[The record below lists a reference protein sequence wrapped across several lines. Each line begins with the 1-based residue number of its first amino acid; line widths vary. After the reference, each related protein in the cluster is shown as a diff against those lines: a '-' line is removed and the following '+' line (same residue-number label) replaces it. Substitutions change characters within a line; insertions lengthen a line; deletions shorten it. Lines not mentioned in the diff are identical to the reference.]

1 LPRTGGVRPQLTV
14 LVDLDSLQGRAA
26 LGGDTELGPL
36 PPETCRRLACDGAV
50 TRVLVTRHGPGPNT
64 HPDDPGDHDHTQA
77 SGHHELGGQ
86 QAQDDPGGPW
96 GHDDPHRQA
105 TLADRLRAAARLLPP
120 VLGGP
125 RPSPW
130 TSAAPPGSSPP
141 PNAPPWPS
149 ATAAVSSPA
158 VTAPFPGARPTIWST
173 GWMAAPPIW
182 TTWSCCAGPTI
193 GPSMRAAGGSSTGP
207 TDG

>member
-36 PPETCRRLACDGAV
+36 PPEACRRLACDGAV
-50 TRVLVTRHGPGPNT
+50 TRVLVTRQATSH
-64 HPDDPGDHDHTQA
+64 HDHTTS
-77 SGHHELGGQ
+77 SGHH
-86 QAQDDPGGPW
+86 DDLCGDH
-96 GHDDPHRQA
+96 GHHDPHRQA
-105 TLADRLRAAARLLPP
+105 TPTDQLRAAALLPRSW
-120 VLGGP
+120 VAP

-141 PNAPPWPS
+141 PSAPPWPCV
-149 ATAAVSSPA
+149 TAAVSSPA
-158 VTAPFPGARPTIWST
+158 VTARWPGVRPTIWFT

-182 TTWSCCAGPTI
+182 TTWSCCAGPII
-193 GPSMRAAGGSSTGP
+193 GPCMRAAGGSSTGP
-207 TDG
+207 TGG